1 MRVKNNINQGI
12 ISGSNTKFS
21 KLTSQEL
28 PKHSK
33 ESYQW
38 DLGVKTQI
46 SVPLDI
52 LGIYQH

>member
-38 DLGVKTQI
+38 DLGVKIRI